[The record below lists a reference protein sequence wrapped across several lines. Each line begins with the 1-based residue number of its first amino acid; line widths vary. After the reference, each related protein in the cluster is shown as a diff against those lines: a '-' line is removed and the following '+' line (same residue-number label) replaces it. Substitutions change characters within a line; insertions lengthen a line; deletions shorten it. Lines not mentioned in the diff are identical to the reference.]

1 MNKKLYSTAVK
12 TTRMRPTNTMERKR
26 IEKIH
31 ISFKN
36 RQKSNSIRSHGYGHH
51 LGQVTR
57 GENNGLLGG
66 CSTLSTLS
74 LDLGADYLGVTKQ
87 IENRI

>member
-1 MNKKLYSTAVK
+1 MNKKLWYFTAGK
-12 TTRMRPTNTMERKR
+12 TTWMRPTNTMESKR

-36 RQKSNSIRSHGYGHH
+36 RQKSNSIRSQGYGHY

-66 CSTLSTLS
+66 CSTLS
-74 LDLGADYLGVTKQ
+74 LDLGVDYLGVTKQ